1 MHKEVKDVGD
11 ICDNIIT
18 KINNTKEI
26 AEALKE
32 LVKNIG
38 QNTGQSDIP
47 AKSLAMRKPLASL
60 FILNSNFDDLL
71 KDFEKI
77 YDNFKKI

>member
-1 MHKEVKDVGD
+1 MHKEVKEVIDVCD
-11 ICDNIIT
+11 IIIT
-18 KINNTKEI
+18 KIKDTTEI

-32 LVKNIG
+32 VVKEIE
-38 QNTGQSDIP
+38 QNTEQADVP
-47 AKSLAMRKPLASL
+47 NKSLAMRKPLSSL